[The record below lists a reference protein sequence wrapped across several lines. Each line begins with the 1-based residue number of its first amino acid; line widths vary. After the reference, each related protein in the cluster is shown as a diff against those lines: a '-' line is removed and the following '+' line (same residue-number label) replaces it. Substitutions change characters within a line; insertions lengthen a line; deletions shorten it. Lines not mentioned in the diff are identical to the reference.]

1 MELIPVD
8 DIDTDELQIYHK
20 IRDNAFDELNSFVAD
35 SPKVVNILLD
45 TDLKIES
52 ILATNEYYEEFKK
65 LIQTK
70 NIPKLYLATKEQMQG
85 IVGHK
90 IHHHCMMHGIRPS
103 ENSLDSLDDNILML
117 DAITSS
123 ENIGSI
129 ARSGAALAEI
139 TNDSTP
145 LSKVKVSKKWV
156 LLMGHEG
163 LGLSKDILDICDE
176 VVNIEMADGVRS
188 LNVAVASS
196 LMMYQFKSLNLL

>member
-85 IVGHK
+85 IVGNK

-103 ENSLDSLDDNILML
+103 ENSLDSLDDK
-117 DAITSS
+117 
-123 ENIGSI
+123 IG
-129 ARSGAALAEI
+129 R
-139 TNDSTP
+139 
-145 LSKVKVSKKWV
+145 
-156 LLMGHEG
+156 
-163 LGLSKDILDICDE
+163 
-176 VVNIEMADGVRS
+176 
-188 LNVAVASS
+188 ASCRERVC
-196 LMMYQFKSLNLL
+196 LYV